1 MTVKF
6 TYNIYVK
13 LAVSTLTLSFSLYS
27 QKHIPSI
34 ALYIYSQNVTFFQ
47 RANFPLDVPD
57 RVGVQFQVT
66 WMSFEL
72 CILFEIKAQY
82 SR

>member
-34 ALYIYSQNVTFFQ
+34 ALYIYSQKVKFFQ

-66 WMSFEL
+66 WMSFECVFYL
-72 CILFEIKAQY
+72 KLRH